1 VETKKILIIEDEE
14 NISNILRINLEM
26 EGFEVEIAR
35 DGARGFEA
43 ALDFR
48 PDLITLDVLMPQRDG
63 WDTLRDLKQDE
74 RTRAIPVVM
83 ISVMMEQKKAVDL
96 GAQYYLVKP
105 FLFDQVLEV
114 IYGELAEEN

>member
-1 VETKKILIIEDEE
+1 METKKILIIEDEE

-26 EGFEVEIAR
+26 EGFEVKIAR

-114 IYGELAEEN
+114 IHGELAEEK

>member
-1 VETKKILIIEDEE
+1 METKKILIIEDEE

-26 EGFEVEIAR
+26 EGFEVEIAK

-48 PDLITLDVLMPQRDG
+48 PDLITLDVLMPQQDG
-63 WDTLRDLKQDE
+63 WDTLRDLKQDD

-114 IYGELAEEN
+114 IHGELAEEN

>member
-1 VETKKILIIEDEE
+1 METKKILIIEDEE

-114 IYGELAEEN
+114 IHGELAEEN

>member
-1 VETKKILIIEDEE
+1 VETKRILIIEDEE

-26 EGFEVEIAR
+26 EGFEVEVAR
-35 DGARGFEA
+35 DGAQGFEV

-74 RTRAIPVVM
+74 RTSAIPVVM

-96 GAQYYLVKP
+96 GAQHYLVKP

-114 IYGELAEEN
+114 IHGELVEEN